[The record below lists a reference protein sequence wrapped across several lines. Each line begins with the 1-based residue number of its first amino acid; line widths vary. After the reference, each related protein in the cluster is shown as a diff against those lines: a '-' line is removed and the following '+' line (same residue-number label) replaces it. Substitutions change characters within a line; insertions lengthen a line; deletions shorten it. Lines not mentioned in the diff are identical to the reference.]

1 MILVG
6 DSDPNLLV
14 ICGSGSDSLVIC
26 GFGSDLMENTDQK
39 KSELESDPPANTDPD
54 PKFKGKCGIRSVTD
68 PHKDYQCGSGF
79 YKIRI
84 RQGLNI
90 HLRIFKQSVDNCRK
104 KYVIFGSKSSF
115 SGSD

>member
-1 MILVG
+1 MRIRIRQSG
-6 DSDPNLLV
+6 NMWIRIRPDGKH
-14 ICGSGSDSLVIC
+14 GS
-26 GFGSDLMENTDQK
+26 E
-39 KSELESDPPANTDPD
+39 KSELESDPLANTDPD

-104 KYVIFGSKSSF
+104 KIRYIRFQIVIFRIRLAL
-115 SGSD
+115 